1 MPNARMTVAAVSIS
15 ETGCLISYPALI
27 PGPAAIQ
34 GMVMSSD
41 IEVPWVWAWPPWLAV
56 TMNVV
61 RSKSPRSL
69 NPLVRLPIPRSTSST
84 AFK

>member
-15 ETGCLISYPALI
+15 ETVCLISYPALI

-41 IEVPWVWAWPPWLAV
+41 IEVP
-56 TMNVV
+56 
-61 RSKSPRSL
+61 
-69 NPLVRLPIPRSTSST
+69 
-84 AFK
+84 